1 VRGHH
6 TGAHVRGVVR
16 LSGLPPVG
24 PAAALQFLTRLPI
37 RLRRAPDMATMVI
50 WFPLAGLVI
59 GAMVGGVGAGM
70 WELTPPL
77 VAAALAV
84 TTGLLVTGAFHEDGL
99 GDIADAFGGG
109 YTVDRRLEI
118 MKDSRHGT
126 YGVAAMCAS
135 ILIRVVAIGSMP
147 GPATIFA
154 ACVAAHV
161 VARAITVVLMATV
174 PVASHSGLGAEYT
187 RSTTHGRAAIALVM
201 GTAIAAVAVGWWV
214 GPLLGI
220 SVLAAG
226 AVGSLAKHKI
236 GGISGDV
243 LGACE
248 QIAECACLVVISGL
262 AMHHQIWWS

>member
-1 VRGHH
+1 
-6 TGAHVRGVVR
+6 VVR

-37 RLRRAPDMATMVI
+37 RLRREPDMATMVV

-59 GAMVGGVGAGM
+59 GAIVGGVAAGM

-77 VAAALAV
+77 VAGAVAV
-84 TTGLLVTGAFHEDGL
+84 TAGLLVTGAFHEDGL

-109 YTVDRRLEI
+109 YTVERRLEI

-135 ILIRVVAIGSMP
+135 IVVRVVAIGSMP
-147 GPATIFA
+147 GPAAMFA
-154 ACVAAHV
+154 SCIAAHV
-161 VARAITVVLMATV
+161 LARAAAVGLMANV
-174 PVASHSGLGAEYT
+174 RLADLGGLGAEYS
-187 RSTTHGRAAIALVM
+187 RSTTRPRAAVALLM
-201 GTAIAAVAVGWWV
+201 GTVFTAVAVGWWV
-214 GPLLGI
+214 GPLLGTGL
-220 SVLAAG
+220 VAAV
-226 AVGSLAKHKI
+226 AVGALAKHKI

-248 QIAECACLVVISGL
+248 QIAECACLVVLSGL
-262 AMHHQIWWS
+262 ATHHQLWWT